1 MHKHLPPGHSHKG
14 AYPGGGR
21 GTFNRLGP
29 VYGLGNNFLAMRL
42 FRQESVTT
50 RLFVAPGGRKNH
62 EGSPIKITWFEYA
75 EKMRHASPAPPQR
88 GPAGALPVFRSY
100 RGGEY
105 PYLEERD
112 SKRTSSPHPDSNPSR
127 PRIIFHAS
135 ERVLGGS

>member
-1 MHKHLPPGHSHKG
+1 VHKHLPPGHSHKG

-62 EGSPIKITWFEYA
+62 EGSPRKNNLVRVRRENA
-75 EKMRHASPAPPQR
+75 ACLPSSPAKGAR
-88 GPAGALPVFRSY
+88 GSAARFSV
-100 RGGEY
+100 
-105 PYLEERD
+105 
-112 SKRTSSPHPDSNPSR
+112 
-127 PRIIFHAS
+127 
-135 ERVLGGS
+135 V